1 MESSSSASS
10 FSLEPREYAKTVDP
24 EAIRG
29 RAIDKRIIE
38 KEVRSATIIVWAD
51 PVKTR
56 SAQAQTK
63 APAPATRRPITSF
76 LFDLFFRGVKSA
88 WIPFWAGGFR
98 THIRSSGLQQDRRR
112 QKLHC
117 ESSILLTG
125 LVLRAEYYARNALTR
140 SLGHSD

>member
-29 RAIDKRIIE
+29 RAIDRRITE
-38 KEVRSATIIVWAD
+38 KDVRSVTIIAWAD
-51 PVKTR
+51 PVKT
-56 SAQAQTK
+56 SIAHAQTE
-63 APAPATRRPITSF
+63 APVIATSRPITSF

-98 THIRSSGLQQDRRR
+98 THTRSSGLQ
-112 QKLHC
+112 
-117 ESSILLTG
+117 
-125 LVLRAEYYARNALTR
+125 
-140 SLGHSD
+140 